1 MRNEENEWRQDQR
14 TFSLARVMMRI
25 VDRLVDR
32 LIVRFWRAFP
42 RANAMQCPF
51 RRGRDETWPTSAFG
65 HPMAC
70 PMARP
75 TAVPCRFR
83 WRKTSS
89 GDFSNH
95 LIRNLNH
102 RTAFRTPKERQRSNS
117 SMLVPG
123 HVTFS
128 CMEVRCVRCILAE
141 AITVCR
147 RYLLYLPFVI
157 VLMAFNC
164 LLFHLSCL
172 FTCKTAT
179 NSTSILS

>member
-1 MRNEENEWRQDQR
+1 MR
-14 TFSLARVMMRI
+14 
-25 VDRLVDR
+25 
-32 LIVRFWRAFP
+32 
-42 RANAMQCPF
+42 CPF
-51 RRGRDETWPTSAFG
+51 RRGPDETWPTSAFG
-65 HPMAC
+65 HPMAR
-70 PMARP
+70 PMAQP

-95 LIRNLNH
+95 RMFFLHGKNHLIHNLNH

-128 CMEVRCVRCILAE
+128 FMEVRCVRFILAE

-157 VLMAFNC
+157 VLMAFHC

-179 NSTSILS
+179 FSTSILS